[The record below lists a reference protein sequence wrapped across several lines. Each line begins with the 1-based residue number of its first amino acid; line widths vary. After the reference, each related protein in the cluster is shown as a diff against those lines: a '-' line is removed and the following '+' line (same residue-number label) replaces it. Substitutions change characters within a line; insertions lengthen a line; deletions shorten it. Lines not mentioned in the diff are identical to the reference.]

1 MLVYRI
7 TLAKYA
13 GKLIASGRAARWNP
27 NDVNMIYA
35 ASSRSLACLE
45 NTVHRSQ
52 AGLSQ
57 LFSVIIIEIPDLLK
71 IKTIGLDALPENWT
85 EYGQM
90 YFTQRLGEVW
100 LRENKTAVLQVPSSI
115 IGEEVNYLL
124 NPMHKD
130 FDLIKIIN
138 TKPFV
143 FDRRLKGIVLSP

>member
-7 TLAKYA
+7 TLTKFAD
-13 GKLIASGRAARWNP
+13 KLKASGRAARWNP

-45 NTVHRSQ
+45 NAVHRSQ

-57 LFSVIIIEIPDLLK
+57 LFSVIIIEIPDHLK
-71 IKTIGLDALPENWT
+71 IKTINLDDLPEDWA

-100 LRENKTAVLQVPSSI
+100 LRENKTAVLQVQSSI
-115 IGEEVNYLL
+115 ISEEVNYLI
-124 NPMHKD
+124 NPAHKD
-130 FDLIKIIN
+130 FAQIKIIN
-138 TKPFV
+138 TKPFI
-143 FDRRLKGIVLSP
+143 FDKRLKP